1 MELFLDNIWKRYTS
15 GWVLKEVSSHIPQG
29 QHVSIVGANGS
40 GKSTLLQIISG
51 YLSPSKGE
59 VNYKNANKHIDRDN
73 IYKYCSISAA
83 YAELDEEMSITEL
96 YNHYKIFKPLIVNS
110 LDEFLELTDFM
121 KLKDRQIRY
130 FSSGMKQRLS
140 LGLAFIMDVPILLM
154 DEPTSFLDEQKK
166 SWYGEMINLYARNKT
181 VIIASNDQ
189 RDIKSCTSSIVLT

>member
-1 MELFLDNIWKRYTS
+1 
-15 GWVLKEVSSHIPQG
+15 
-29 QHVSIVGANGS
+29 
-40 GKSTLLQIISG
+40 
-51 YLSPSKGE
+51 
-59 VNYKNANKHIDRDN
+59 
-73 IYKYCSISAA
+73 
-83 YAELDEEMSITEL
+83 MSITEL

-110 LDEFLELTDFM
+110 LDEFLELTDFV

-166 SWYGEMINLYARNKT
+166 SWYGEMVNLYTKNKT
-181 VIIASNDQ
+181 VIIASNDH